1 MASNFDT
8 DFIVVVF
15 RANSVGFT
23 ELKPLK
29 SFNIFSLSRLW
40 VAATPEYCITYIPG
54 EEKNM
59 NKINTK
65 YKKDN
70 FLNEKFFAFDMVIVE
85 PI

>member
-1 MASNFDT
+1 
-8 DFIVVVF
+8 
-15 RANSVGFT
+15 
-23 ELKPLK
+23 
-29 SFNIFSLSRLW
+29 